1 MPATMCGC
9 NMFALTSWLQHVSPD
24 EIFHKSPGT
33 DVLGGLSPL
42 QRGWQNEGL
51 IGISCQKKSVMMA
64 KLKTSP
70 S

>member
-1 MPATMCGC
+1 MCGC

-51 IGISCQKKSVMMA
+51 IGISVKKVSDDGKVKDIA
-64 KLKTSP
+64 KLKVT
-70 S
+70 